1 MLEEITIPFTYLF
14 MKIKR
19 NIKLIEINNAT

>member
-1 MLEEITIPFTYLF
+1 MLEEITILFTHLF

-19 NIKLIEINNAT
+19 NIKLIEINNVT